1 MKAVKQNSAVES
13 TPAFDTDHTIKTV
26 DPELWRA
33 IERENRR
40 QHDHIELIASENYV
54 SPAVMQAQGSQLTNK
69 YAEGYPGRL
78 SLPKTIFERIDGVG
92 RLESDRRQCPRTAR
106 SDVYRA
112 CPSQAQRGFAPHYNN
127 SRISQGFA
135 EGAQH

>member
-1 MKAVKQNSAVES
+1 MN
-13 TPAFDTDHTIKTV
+13 
-26 DPELWRA
+26 ELCR
-33 IERENRR
+33 
-40 QHDHIELIASENYV
+40 LIWCGLIGLFRSRTSLE
-54 SPAVMQAQGSQLTNK
+54 
-69 YAEGYPGRL
+69 AEM

-112 CPSQAQRGFAPHYNN
+112 CPSQAKRGFAPHYNN

-135 EGAQH
+135 EGGQHLTLGNGPCTRAGS